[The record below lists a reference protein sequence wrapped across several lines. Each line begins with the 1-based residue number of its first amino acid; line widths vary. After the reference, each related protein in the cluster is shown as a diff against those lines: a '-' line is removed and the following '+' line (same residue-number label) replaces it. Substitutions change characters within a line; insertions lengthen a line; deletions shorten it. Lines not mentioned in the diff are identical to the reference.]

1 MGADQATAMATRPE
15 HHQVVD
21 RLTKRFDHQDPQLS
35 PDVLNDVYRGLLD
48 GPAIHQS
55 DVHGGVAYLTRYD
68 DVVAVE
74 KNTQVFSS
82 AQGVRCPRQANQPLS
97 IPAETDKP
105 MHTEYRRLFLNVL
118 SPPQVRKAEP
128 FLRELTEALVRDYVA
143 GPQDD
148 FCQNVATQLPIRAVG
163 ELIGLDLH
171 SSGEMQK
178 HVEAL
183 LLHYGKPEAL
193 QALNGLTQIAQVE
206 IDARRANPRDDY
218 LTALTTAKVDG
229 RLLTDEEL
237 QNMMRTFMFA
247 GFETTAH
254 MIGSMMLY
262 LAEHPDVQKRV
273 REDDQALINCVE
285 ECLRFLPP
293 VQTMFRTVTTSTC
306 LRDVELAQGDT
317 VGLLYAAANRDA
329 AKFENPDAFDIDRSN
344 ARLHL
349 SFGFGQHLCAGSH
362 LARREMHILLEV
374 LRDYPPFTLGG
385 PVTMLPHLM
394 GGQMMGPEHL
404 PISFKTTEERA

>member
-1 MGADQATAMATRPE
+1 MSAEQSTKAHSNADQ
-15 HHQVVD
+15 VID
-21 RLTKRFDHQDPQLS
+21 RLIDRFDHQDPELS
-35 PDVLNDVYRGLLD
+35 PDVLNHVYRGLLY

-55 DVHGGVAYLTRYD
+55 DVHGGVAYVTRYD
-68 DVVAVE
+68 ALVAVE
-74 KNTQVFSS
+74 KNTKVFSS
-82 AQGVRCPRQANQPLS
+82 AKGVRCPRQANQPLS

-128 FLRELTEALVRDYVA
+128 FLRKLTEGLVRDYVA

-171 SSGEMQK
+171 SSGEMQSY
-178 HVEAL
+178 VEAL
-183 LLHYGKPEAL
+183 LSHYGKPEAL
-193 QALNGLTQIAQVE
+193 DALNGLTRIAQVE
-206 IDARRANPRDDY
+206 IDARRENPRDDY
-218 LTALTTAKVDG
+218 LTELTTAKVDG

-262 LAEHPDVQKRV
+262 LAEHPDVQQRV
-273 REDDQALINCVE
+273 REDDQALLNCVE
-285 ECLRFLPP
+285 ECLRLMPP
-293 VQTMFRTVTTSTC
+293 VQTMFRTVAEPTC
-306 LRDVELAQGDT
+306 LRDVELAEGDT
-317 VGLLYAAANRDA
+317 VGLLYASANRDGE
-329 AKFENPDAFDIDRSN
+329 KFENPDEFNLDRPN
-344 ARLHL
+344 VRQHL
-349 SFGFGQHLCAGSH
+349 SFGYGQHLCAGSQ

-374 LRDYPPFTLGG
+374 LREYPPFTLGG
-385 PVTMLPHLM
+385 PVKMLPHLM

-404 PISFKTTEERA
+404 PISFKVAEESV